1 MPAFQYKASDSA
13 GRIQKGVIDADS
25 EMSAASILQKKG
37 LIPIRIEAG
46 GMKEKPLAG
55 TDIMGLLKKAANRV
69 KTRDVMLFTQDLASL
84 LAAGLPLDKSLVVL
98 SNSAE
103 NEAMGAIIR
112 EVLEAVKGG
121 AYLSVALSRHPAV
134 FSDFYINMIRAG
146 EAGGVLEKVLVRLG
160 GFLET
165 SQELKEF
172 VSSALVYPVFL
183 LVAGGVSVAILMG
196 YVIPKFSMIFEGMG
210 SALPLPTKILLLV
223 SSGVKYY
230 WWLGIIIIALA
241 FWGFRKYESTEKGRM
256 KIDAIK
262 LKAPI
267 LGGIIQKSDSA
278 RFSRTLGTLLQSGV
292 PILDAIMLV
301 KEIISNKVIA
311 ASLDS
316 VHKRVKEG
324 DRLSNALS
332 SVELFPFLAIQMITV
347 GEESGRMD
355 EMLMKVA
362 DNYEKTLRNLL
373 KRLISLLEPVLILVM
388 GVVVGGI
395 VISMLLGIFSI
406 NDIPM

>member
-13 GRIQKGVIDADS
+13 GKVQKGILDADS
-25 EMSAASILQKKG
+25 EMAAAALLQKKG
-37 LIPIRIEAG
+37 LIPIRIESG
-46 GMKEKPLAG
+46 RTKEQPG
-55 TDIMGLLKKAANRV
+55 SDILGFIKKAANRI

-84 LAAGLPLDKSLVVL
+84 LAAGLPLDKALLVI
-98 SNSAE
+98 SNSSE
-103 NEAMGAIIR
+103 NEEMGSIVR

-121 AYLSVALSRHPAV
+121 AYLSIALSRHPSV
-134 FSDFYINMIRAG
+134 FSEFYINMIRAG
-146 EAGGVLEKVLVRLG
+146 EAGGVLEKVLERLG

-165 SQELKEF
+165 AQELKEF

-210 SALPLPTKILLLV
+210 SALPLPTKILLFI

-230 WWLGIIIIALA
+230 WWLGLIVIALGV
-241 FWGFRKYESTEKGRM
+241 WGYKKYESTSKGRL
-256 KIDAIK
+256 KIDSIK
-262 LKAPI
+262 LRMPV

-292 PILDAIMLV
+292 PILDAIKLV

-311 ASLDS
+311 SSLDS

-324 DRLSNALS
+324 DRLSNALA
-332 SVELFPFLAIQMITV
+332 SVEMFPFLAIQMITV

-362 DNYEKTLRNLL
+362 DNYEKALRNLL
-373 KRLISLLEPVLILVM
+373 KRLISLLEPFLILVM